1 MECGAEARVKHTAP
15 MRARS
20 QGACDTDTLVEMGGG
35 RGGDLTLAEAGH
47 TAHHALTTSAL
58 F

>member
-1 MECGAEARVKHTAP
+1 VKHTAP
-15 MRARS
+15 MRTRS

-47 TAHHALTTSAL
+47 TAHHALTTSA
-58 F
+58 FF